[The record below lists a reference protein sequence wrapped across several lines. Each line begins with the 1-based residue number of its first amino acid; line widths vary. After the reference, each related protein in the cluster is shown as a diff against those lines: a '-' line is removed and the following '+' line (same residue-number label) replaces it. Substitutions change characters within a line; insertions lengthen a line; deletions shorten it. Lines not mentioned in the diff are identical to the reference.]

1 VEPVS
6 LADDRVI
13 AWQLGREPRAL
24 LGVERRCPHG
34 YPQVVRVHPLME
46 GKPFPT
52 LFWLTCPQLVR
63 AVAELEARGWIDRIE
78 EEVAKDPDLATA
90 LRGAHRAYA
99 LERASHLS
107 AEERK
112 SLGSSGMLRSL
123 TERGIGGIAD
133 FTRLKCLH
141 LHVAHA
147 LARGNPVG
155 ERVLA
160 SLPALACAP
169 DAPLCTAPKDLF
181 HK

>member
-6 LADDRVI
+6 LADERVI

-46 GKPFPT
+46 RKPFPT
-52 LFWLTCPQLVR
+52 LFWLSCPFLVR
-63 AVAELEARGWIDRIE
+63 AVSELEARGEIDRWE
-78 EEVAKDPDLATA
+78 REVAKDPNLATA
-90 LRGAHRAYA
+90 LREAHCAYA

-107 AEERK
+107 AEERR
-112 SLGSSGMLRSL
+112 SFGSSGMLDSL

-133 FTRLKCLH
+133 FARVKCLH
-141 LHVAHA
+141 LHVAHS
-147 LARGNPVG
+147 LARENPIG
-155 ERVLA
+155 ALILA
-160 SLPALACAP
+160 SLPAQACAP
-169 DAPLCTAPKDLF
+169 DAPRCAVPKDLL

>member
-1 VEPVS
+1 MEPVS

-24 LGVERRCPHG
+24 VGIERRCPYG

-52 LFWLTCPQLVR
+52 LFWLSCPFLVR
-63 AVAELEARGWIDRIE
+63 AVSELEARGEIDRWE
-78 EEVAKDPDLATA
+78 REVAKDSDLATA
-90 LRGAHRAYA
+90 LREAHRAYA
-99 LERASHLS
+99 LERGSHLS
-107 AEERK
+107 AAERERLAA
-112 SLGSSGMLRSL
+112 SGILGSL

-133 FTRLKCLH
+133 FARIKCLH

-147 LARGNPVG
+147 LARENPIG
-155 ERVLA
+155 TLVLA
-160 SLPALACAP
+160 SLPEHACAP
-169 DAPLCTAPKDLF
+169 DALRCPLPKHLV